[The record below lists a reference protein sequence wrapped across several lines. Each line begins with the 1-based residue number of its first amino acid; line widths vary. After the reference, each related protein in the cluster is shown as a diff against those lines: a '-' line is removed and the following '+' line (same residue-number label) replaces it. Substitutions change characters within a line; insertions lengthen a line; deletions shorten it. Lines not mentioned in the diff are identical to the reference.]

1 MIHRIEPGYLRT
13 QDSLSK
19 REGQQRRRQRTPRFL
34 QDPEVELL
42 DGPPKLEQERESVAL
57 DLVA

>member
-19 REGQQRRRQRTPRFL
+19 RDRRPPRRRYVPRDEREDETRAEETPHLEEGQH
-34 QDPEVELL
+34 
-42 DGPPKLEQERESVAL
+42 SIAL